1 MKRLIL
7 WCVIAFTSMAAIGQ
21 PHLQPKNYE
30 EFAKLLSVQ
39 DSQKSLSSRTLS
51 ILSGRIPETTLERYI
66 NWHNIAM
73 ETTALDHTPVEAG
86 SGDDPRRFAQQL
98 GPHRA
103 SYAMAIVHVAMFEAV
118 NAIHQTHQSYVGL
131 PPVNGLNN
139 SVVATDRAI
148 AQATRDTL
156 ISLYRYQEPRIN
168 ALFTQDVARMPKP
181 PAVPQAELDAGA
193 KVGSDAAKA
202 ILVKRAG
209 DGADHM
215 EPIYGVDYTPK
226 PCGGAP
232 CPEAW
237 SPDPI
242 SNLTVALGAKWAT
255 VRPFVMT
262 SAEQFRPAQ
271 YPKLDSPHYLAAF
284 NEVKQYGADGTTS
297 ATDRRDFQT
306 FEGLFWA
313 YDGTPALCAPPR
325 LYNKMALDFALSR
338 KSFMTISDYAAY
350 MARINV
356 AMADAGIS
364 AWEAKYFYQLWR
376 PVTGIRNAQ
385 GGTTADP
392 SWTPLGAPATNG
404 RGPNFTPPF
413 PSYPSGHAVFGGAV
427 LQVMREEFKGDF
439 PFTLISDEYNGQ
451 NYGVG
456 DAQPRPSLPQS
467 FVSFSHAEY
476 ANGRS
481 RIWLGIHWQFD
492 ADAGIAQGNRVGSFV
507 VANSFKKLP

>member
-1 MKRLIL
+1 MKRLVL
-7 WCVIAFTSMAAIGQ
+7 GCVFALASMAAAAQ
-21 PHLQPKNYE
+21 PYLQPKSYE

-39 DSQKSLSSRTLS
+39 NSQKSLKIKTQGFLPEMP
-51 ILSGRIPETTLERYI
+51 PETTLERFI
-66 NWHNIAM
+66 NWHNVAM

-118 NAIHQTHQSYVGL
+118 NAIQQTHQSYVGM
-131 PPVNGLNN
+131 PPVNGLRD

-148 AQATRDTL
+148 AQAARDTL
-156 ISLYRYQEPRIN
+156 IALYRYQEPRIN
-168 ALFTQDVARMPKP
+168 ALFTQDLARMPKP
-181 PAVPQAELDAGA
+181 PAVPQSELDAAA

-202 ILVKRAG
+202 ILAKRTG

-215 EPIYGVDYTPK
+215 EPIYGADYKPK
-226 PCGGAP
+226 LCGGAA

-242 SNLTVALGAKWAT
+242 SKLTVALGAKWAT

-262 SAEQFRPAQ
+262 SADQFRPPP
-271 YPKLDSPHYLAAF
+271 YPKLDSPEYLAAF
-284 NEVKQYGADGTTS
+284 NDVKRYGGDGKAS

-325 LYNKMALDFALSR
+325 LYNQMALNFALGRRS
-338 KSFMTISDYAAY
+338 SMTVSDYAAY

-364 AWEAKYFYQLWR
+364 AWDAKYFYQLWR
-376 PVTGIRNAQ
+376 PVMGIRNAQ

-439 PFTLISDEYNGQ
+439 PFTLISDEYNGH
-451 NYGVG
+451 NYGAG
-456 DAQPRPSLPQS
+456 DVQPRPNLPQS
-467 FVSFSHAEY
+467 YVSFSHAEY

-492 ADAGIAQGNRVGSFV
+492 ADAGIQEGNKVGSFV
-507 VANSFKKLP
+507 VANAFKKLP